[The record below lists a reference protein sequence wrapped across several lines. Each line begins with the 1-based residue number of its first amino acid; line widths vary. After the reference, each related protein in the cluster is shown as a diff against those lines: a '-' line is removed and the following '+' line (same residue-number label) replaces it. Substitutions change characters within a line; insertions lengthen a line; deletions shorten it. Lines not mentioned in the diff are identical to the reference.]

1 MKKHKFNW
9 VDGLVIVVVLLLV
22 AGTCLKF
29 LVMDTT
35 AVGRETVPFTYQVQ
49 ISGVRQYTVDAIAVG
64 DSLYEKEGKGYV
76 GVIEHVTAEPALSLA
91 LYPDGTAKDVPVEGR
106 FDVTVTVTA
115 EGTPDRGVYK
125 VGTYGIRVGHATS
138 YFTKYSEWE
147 GTVVSLAETEQ

>member
-9 VDGLVIVVVLLLV
+9 VDGLVIVVVLLLA

-35 AVGRETVPFTYQVQ
+35 AVGRETVPFTYQVR

-76 GVIEHVTAEPALSLA
+76 GVIESVTAEPAMSMA
-91 LYPDGTAKDVPVEGR
+91 AYPDGTAKDVPVEGR
-106 FDVTVTVTA
+106 FDVVVTVTA

-125 VGTYGIRVGHATS
+125 VGTYGIRVGHSAS
-138 YFTKYSEWE
+138 YFTKYSEWD
-147 GTVVSLAETEQ
+147 GTVVSLTENKQ